1 MTGLFAMMMPG
12 KNVNRKGMIS
22 SRDNAKMVYQAAK
35 KSLMGDKLANDIV
48 TAADDKAAAEVFYWG
63 LIGGE
68 QGVADG
74 SMPTGMAD
82 MDIRHKPKR
91 NKGILN

>member
-1 MTGLFAMMMPG
+1 MKKIVSLLFACMFALLMSATTVEVVFDATVDLGNGSATAEPF
-12 KNVNRKGMIS
+12 MIEK
-22 SRDNAKMVYQAAK
+22 D
-35 KSLMGDKLANDIV
+35 GV
-48 TAADDKAAAEVFYWG
+48 T
-63 LIGGE
+63 LSIS
-68 QGVADG
+68 QGVANG

>member
-1 MTGLFAMMMPG
+1 MIKDYQNKEILAAM
-12 KNVNRKGMIS
+12 KHQL
-22 SRDNAKMVYQAAK
+22 NAAAK
-35 KSLMGDKLANDIV
+35 KSLMGDKLAKDIV

-68 QGVADG
+68 QGVANG

-91 NKGILN
+91 NKGIPN

>member
-1 MTGLFAMMMPG
+1 
-12 KNVNRKGMIS
+12 
-22 SRDNAKMVYQAAK
+22 
-35 KSLMGDKLANDIV
+35 LANDIV

-68 QGVADG
+68 QGVANG